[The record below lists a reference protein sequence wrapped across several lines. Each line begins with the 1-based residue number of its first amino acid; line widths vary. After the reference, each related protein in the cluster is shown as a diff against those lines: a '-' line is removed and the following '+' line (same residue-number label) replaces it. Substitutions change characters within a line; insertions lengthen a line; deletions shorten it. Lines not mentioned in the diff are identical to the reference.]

1 MQKTDSGSSSAPPP
15 RESPETQ
22 AAAAERRRLRAGA
35 PIHIALLGCGTVGGG
50 VLRLLSENAD
60 YLAERAGAPLIVKR
74 VLVRDLAKER
84 VSACDRSTL
93 TTNIEEVI
101 EDPTIDVF
109 VEVMGGEVPARG
121 LIERAID
128 RGKGVVTANKLLLAA
143 HGPALLDRAV
153 ARRVDLA
160 FEGAVGGGIP
170 IIRTLRDAFA
180 SDWVERLT
188 AIVNGTCNY
197 VLTQMRDA
205 GASFDAAL
213 KKAQELG
220 YAEAEPSLDVD
231 GHDAA
236 HKLIVLAMLAF
247 GARVD
252 AAAVPVEGIR
262 GIEESD
268 HRYAD
273 RFGFA
278 IKHLAIGRDLGDV
291 IELRVH
297 PTLIPKQSVLAN
309 VSGVLNAVLLDG
321 RAVGPS
327 LVYGRGA
334 GDLPTAVS
342 VVSDI
347 LDVARS
353 IAAGVAG
360 LQTRGISMR
369 SRPVRALSDIVSR
382 YYLRFSVED
391 RPGVMGRL
399 AGVLGDAGVSIEQI
413 VQQGPSRVSP
423 GSATSTDV
431 PPVDVVL
438 ITHDAREGLVR
449 KALDVIA
456 REHFLREPVR
466 LFRIEGT

>member
-1 MQKTDSGSSSAPPP
+1 MQKTEGGSPLNLN
-15 RESPETQ
+15 PEPH
-22 AAAAERRRLRAGA
+22 AASDRRRLRGGA
-35 PIHIALLGCGTVGGG
+35 PIQIGLLGCGTVGGG
-50 VLRLLSENAD
+50 VLRLLAENAG
-60 YLAERAGAPLIVKR
+60 YLAERAGVPLVVKR
-74 VLVRDLAKER
+74 VVVRDLEKER
-84 VSACDRSTL
+84 VSALDRTLL
-93 TTNIEEVI
+93 TTRPEEVVD
-101 EDPTIDVF
+101 DPAIDLV
-109 VEVMGGEVPARG
+109 VEVMGGDTPARA

-143 HGPALLDRAV
+143 HGPALLARAA
-153 ARRVDLA
+153 ARQVDLA

-180 SDWVERLT
+180 SDWVERVT
-188 AIVNGTCNY
+188 AILNGTCNY
-197 VLTQMRDA
+197 ILTQMRDT
-205 GASFDAAL
+205 GVSFDAAL
-213 KKAQELG
+213 REAQALG
-220 YAEAEPSLDVD
+220 YAEADPTLDVD

-247 GARVD
+247 GAQVD
-252 AAAVPVEGIR
+252 SNDVHTSGIR
-262 GIEESD
+262 SIEEAD

-273 RFGFA
+273 RFGYT
-278 IKHLAIGRDLGDV
+278 IKHLAIGRDLGSS

-309 VSGVLNAVLLDG
+309 VSGVLNAVLLEG

-353 IAAGVAG
+353 IASGVAG
-360 LQTRGISMR
+360 MQGRGMSIKP
-369 SRPVRALSDIVSR
+369 RPVRPLAEIVSR
-382 YYLRFSVED
+382 YYLRFAVED

-399 AGVLGDAGVSIEQI
+399 AGALGDAGVSIEQI
-413 VQQGPSRVSP
+413 VQQGPTLA
-423 GSATSTDV
+423 GAAGDAA
-431 PPVDVVL
+431 VDVVL

-449 KALDVIA
+449 SALDAIA
-456 REHFLREPVR
+456 REQFLREPVR